1 MGANPGQDAS
11 WLSPAREEARCKPG
25 TAQVPAGTG
34 KAIWGTGYLGPVLS
48 SKGGRE
54 VVSGLLPPTMW
65 HLLGMGVPGRHP
77 SLLVAGVFA
86 VGKGPAGEGG

>member
-1 MGANPGQDAS
+1 MQTRNCPGACGHRAKLD
-11 WLSPAREEARCKPG
+11 G
-25 TAQVPAGTG
+25 AQATLAQCLAPRGTG
-34 KAIWGTGYLGPVLS
+34 RWFLVCSP
-48 SKGGRE
+48 
-54 VVSGLLPPTMW
+54 PPTMW